1 MINKWLS
8 YIVLSLAVSAA
19 ASQVVWAE
27 GPAVGALSPDFR
39 GFTMQDDFYVLSKQT
54 GKVKVINFFWV
65 ECKPCREEMPELA
78 KLEKQ
83 YPQVSFIAVH
93 TIPKASKDVSDE
105 QVASFVN
112 SLSAHPSTIVI
123 SGAPL
128 LDKFNVKA
136 FPYTLVLDANNKVVG
151 GVSGYNSAQGVK
163 KVTDLLNKLSGK

>member
-8 YIVLSLAVSAA
+8 LMVLAFAVSATSFQSA
-19 ASQVVWAE
+19 WAE
-27 GPAVGALSPDFR
+27 GPAPGAVSPDFR
-39 GFTMQDDFYVLSKQT
+39 GFTMQDNFYVLSKQK
-54 GKVKVINFFWV
+54 GKAKVINFFWV

-83 YPQVSFIAVH
+83 YPHISFIAVH
-93 TIPKASKDVSDE
+93 TIPPASKDVSDE
-105 QVASFVN
+105 QVATFVN
-112 SLSAHPSTIVI
+112 SLSAHPSTVVI

-151 GVSGYNSAQGVK
+151 GVSGYNPAQGVK
-163 KVTDLLNKLSGK
+163 KLTELLGKLPPK